1 MKSTKSKGRE
11 TQTQDDIEMCY
22 RRENQHTPRKTSQGY
37 QEDPPSL
44 IYPMTWTLRVP
55 APNRLAKSCLH

>member
-22 RRENQHTPRKTSQGY
+22 RKENQHTPRKTSQGY
-37 QEDPPSL
+37 QKDPPSRSD
-44 IYPMTWTLRVP
+44 T
-55 APNRLAKSCLH
+55 N